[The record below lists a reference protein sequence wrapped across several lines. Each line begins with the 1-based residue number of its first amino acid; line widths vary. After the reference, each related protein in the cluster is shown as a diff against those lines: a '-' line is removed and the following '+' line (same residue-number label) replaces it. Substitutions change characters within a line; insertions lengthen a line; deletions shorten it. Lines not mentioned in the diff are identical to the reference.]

1 MSGSDRF
8 VGLLASLH
16 TLLANYPIEADMSSV
31 EVEIDAFGREAA
43 TVHLWPTRLAIL
55 AAGLVEWERTLA
67 SGTASM
73 WRTPDGHSVHLTLN
87 GRSDEGDIPVQ
98 VWGSVPFHEHVF
110 GDLAPGDRRRIDTAL
125 LALWALGGG
134 QVTP

>member
-1 MSGSDRF
+1 MSGSARF
-8 VGLLASLH
+8 VDLLASLH

-43 TVHLWPTRLAIL
+43 TVHLWPTRLAAL

-67 SGTASM
+67 SGTASV
-73 WRTPDGHSVHLTLN
+73 WRTRDGRRVHLTVQ

-98 VWGSVPFHEHVF
+98 VWGSARFHEHLF
-110 GDLAPGDRRRIDTAL
+110 GDLAPDERRPIDTAL

-134 QVTP
+134 VTS